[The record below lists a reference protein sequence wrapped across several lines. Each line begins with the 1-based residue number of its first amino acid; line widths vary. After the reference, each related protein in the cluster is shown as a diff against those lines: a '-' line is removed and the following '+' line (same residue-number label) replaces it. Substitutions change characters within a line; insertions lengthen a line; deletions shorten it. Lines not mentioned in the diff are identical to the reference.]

1 MKAILALED
10 GRFFE
15 GRGLGR
21 KGTTWG
27 EVVFNTSMT
36 GYEEILTDPSYRGQ
50 LVTLTYPLIGNYGI
64 NEQDFESYEPH
75 LEGLIIKE
83 ACEFPNHWQH
93 KMTLQNYLVKEN
105 ITGIHDIDTRA
116 LTRHIREKGSMF
128 GVISTDNLNVD
139 DLVRLANKKKLKK
152 RNLVEEVSLKRAT
165 RIPGKG
171 FRIVVM
177 DFGVKYNILRH
188 LRKLDAE
195 LVVVP
200 FDTKAEEIYS
210 YKPDGILL
218 SSGPGD
224 PRDLPEVV
232 AEIKKLV
239 EFYPVFG
246 ICLGHQLLGMTFG
259 AEIYKLKFG
268 HHGGN
273 HPVKCQL
280 SGKVKIT
287 TQNHGYAI
295 KDNLP
300 SELEITAVNLNDGTV
315 EGLKHKELPAFSLQ
329 YHPEA
334 GPGPEDSVDIF
345 YEYLEVLKDSRCRQV
360 AVIS

>member
-1 MKAILALED
+1 MKAVLALED
-10 GRFFE
+10 GRCFE
-15 GRGLGR
+15 GRALGR

-50 LVTLTYPLIGNYGI
+50 LVTMTYPLIGNYGI
-64 NEQDFESYEPH
+64 NEKDFESYEPH

-83 ACEFPNHWQH
+83 ACELPNHWQQ
-93 KMTLQNYLVKEN
+93 KMTLENYLLKER
-105 ITGIHDIDTRA
+105 IIGISDIDTRA
-116 LTRHIREKGSMF
+116 LTRHIREQGSMY
-128 GVISTDNLNVD
+128 GVISTENLSIKEMVE
-139 DLVRLANKKKLKK
+139 LAQKQKTVK

-165 RIPGKG
+165 HIPGKG

-177 DFGVKYNILRH
+177 DFGVKYNILRY
-188 LRKLDAE
+188 LRQLDAD
-195 LVVVP
+195 LIVVP
-200 FDTKAEEIYS
+200 YNTKAEEIYS
-210 YKPDGILL
+210 YNPDGILL
-218 SSGPGD
+218 SNGPGD

-239 EFYPVFG
+239 EYYPVFG
-246 ICLGHQLLGMTFG
+246 ICLGHQLLGLAFG

-273 HPVKCQL
+273 HPVKDL
-280 SGKVKIT
+280 ENGKVRIT

-295 KDNLP
+295 ADSLP
-300 SELEITAVNLNDGTV
+300 DELEVTALNLNDGTI
-315 EGLKHKELPAFSLQ
+315 EGIKHKELPVFSLQ

-334 GPGPEDSVDIF
+334 GPGPEDSAGVFGDYLDI
-345 YEYLEVLKDSRCRQV
+345 LKRNSYQEV